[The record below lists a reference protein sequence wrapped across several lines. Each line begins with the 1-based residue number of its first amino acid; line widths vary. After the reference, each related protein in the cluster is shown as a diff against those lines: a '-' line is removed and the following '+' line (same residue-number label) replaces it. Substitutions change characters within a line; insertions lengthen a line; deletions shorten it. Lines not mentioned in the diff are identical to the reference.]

1 MKHSTGVDNYNGHN
15 NLSSYLYLSDKN
27 MHTSLSLYIYAL
39 KGDNRITAGRIGY
52 SG

>member
-27 MHTSLSLYIYAL
+27 MHTSLSLCTVYAL
-39 KGDNRITAGRIGY
+39 Y
-52 SG
+52 SR